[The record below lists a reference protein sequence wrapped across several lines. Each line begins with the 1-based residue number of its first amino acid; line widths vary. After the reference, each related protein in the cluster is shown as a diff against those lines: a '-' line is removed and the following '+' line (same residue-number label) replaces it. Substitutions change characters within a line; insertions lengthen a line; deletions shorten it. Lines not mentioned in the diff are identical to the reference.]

1 MTIGR
6 CGPRLP
12 KWIEAETFK
21 GEIFKFENL
30 FECIMNVNISHL
42 VVGVSRMGKKREGLR
57 KGKIFS
63 ILEIYIT
70 WRDLLS

>member
-1 MTIGR
+1 
-6 CGPRLP
+6 
-12 KWIEAETFK
+12 
-21 GEIFKFENL
+21 
-30 FECIMNVNISHL
+30 MNVNISHL

-63 ILEIYIT
+63 IMGIYIT